1 MKGWL
6 GFVTDEVAAELEPV
20 EGVESREAINFCF
33 ALGEDTGYLPHVA
46 ALADL
51 AMKHYGFVSA
61 ESAVDGE
68 GAGAQRLPV
77 QGGDAGLA
85 PTGAV
90 VASEVGLQERVGNL
104 EKTMSDM
111 AANLQLV
118 LNHLSPP
125 AEPPTVER
133 RVTIDPKPKRVS
145 ASGAALSSGSGA
157 AAKSSSRPSALR
169 KPVSTSFPSLDPG
182 VVAAATA
189 AGIPQ
194 ETLQEMEKLMG
205 VDLAGAKRLKE
216 ASMTKSKAAPPRKG
230 VAGVLSES
238 EDEET
243 EAEGSGVDSGGNPLE
258 ASLQKLT
265 EIVGILAMDK
275 KKKAKTSKMEQ
286 ALDGISAGSGSDASL
301 AGGVKRAAAAR
312 RVLRQALVD
321 HPAEVSGMLE
331 RLLMED
337 LTSQVQ
343 GPGMPEAAFCARA
356 WLEHRSRIGAYR
368 TATHCAWSIAGVW
381 DDLYYGRI
389 AHARAR
395 AGLLLLMLDQTAIDK
410 GQWHF
415 FIRAI
420 YGARSTACFVGSS
433 PSPFGFRRGE
443 PFLTLTGC
451 KMGGDQYVV
460 STRHRRF
467 HLEEAWIGQ
476 EDRRHRE
483 GQGETEG
490 QSQDKG
496 QAFGESGRCMIDRV
510 AEGVEEGRQ
519 VVPGSRAPSINVPAL
534 VNSMTRLVLKYGSA
548 LSTFVR
554 SVLTANPSS
563 DRQSA
568 HSRPMWP
575 IPVPYPESFMGGGGG
590 TSGWKKRRV
599 CLQVLLLDWLFL
611 GKQKLVLQ
619 V

>member
-1 MKGWL
+1 MIEELEVGGGDLSVPPTLSSEREASFDYPTCSWTNSNGDTLEVIYIGVMEERHLVLMPGVAWHRKPAQRKFTEVLSKPTTVQLPCAAVNNREEMLEDTMKGWL
-6 GFVTDEVAAELEPV
+6 GYVTDEVAAELEPV
-20 EGVESREAINFCF
+20 DGVDAREAINFRF
-33 ALGEDTGYLPHVA
+33 GLGEDAGYVT
-46 ALADL
+46 ALAEL

-68 GAGAQRLPV
+68 GTGAQRPPV
-77 QGGDAGLA
+77 QGRDAGSA
-85 PTGAV
+85 PAGAM

-104 EKTMSDM
+104 EKTMTDM

-133 RVTIDPKPKRVS
+133 RVTIDPKPKRIS

-157 AAKSSSRPSALR
+157 TAKSSSRPSALR
-169 KPVSTSFPSLDPG
+169 KSPSTSFPSLDPG

-216 ASMTKSKAAPPRKG
+216 ASMSKIKAAPPRKG

-243 EAEGSGVDSGGNPLE
+243 EAEGSGVDSSGNPME

-275 KKKAKTSKMEQ
+275 KKKAKASKMEQ

-343 GPGMPEAAFCARA
+343 GPGMPEASFCARA
-356 WLEHRSRIGAYR
+356 WLEHRNRIGAYR
-368 TATHCAWSIAGVW
+368 TSAHCAWSIAGVW

-395 AGLLLLMLDQTAIDK
+395 AGLLLLMLDHTAIDK

-415 FIRAI
+415 SSELSIWSRGRHLLRWGLTFPPRFPRGKALFHAFWIR
-420 YGARSTACFVGSS
+420 
-433 PSPFGFRRGE
+433 
-443 PFLTLTGC
+443 
-451 KMGGDQYVV
+451 D
-460 STRHRRF
+460 
-467 HLEEAWIGQ
+467 GQ
-476 EDRRHRE
+476 
-483 GQGETEG
+483 
-490 QSQDKG
+490 
-496 QAFGESGRCMIDRV
+496 
-510 AEGVEEGRQ
+510 
-519 VVPGSRAPSINVPAL
+519 
-534 VNSMTRLVLKYGSA
+534 
-548 LSTFVR
+548 R
-554 SVLTANPSS
+554 SVWRTCATPKISS
-563 DRQSA
+563 QRGVGWARGSTTPKRTRRSRRPKPRQRASLRRVREMHDRQ
-568 HSRPMWP
+568 
-575 IPVPYPESFMGGGGG
+575 
-590 TSGWKKRRV
+590 
-599 CLQVLLLDWLFL
+599 CC
-611 GKQKLVLQ
+611 
-619 V
+619 